1 MFHVA
6 GGDGRF
12 LPCDLICSSF
22 GYDKPG
28 IWTKGLFTGSPSQRS
43 QNWGCPSR
51 CLLWVLSCTLQSAP
65 LFNML
70 GLGLLFLFF
79 LIFLMCIFRSAFK
92 QGTEVPNLR
101 NQGKQE
107 GACCANILGN
117 VRASHRNFNSD
128 RRGERGERRFRLFL
142 SQSCTWL
149 TWKSP
154 SPKDY

>member
-6 GGDGRF
+6 GGGGRF

-28 IWTKGLFTGSPSQRS
+28 IWTKGLFTRSPSQRS

-65 LFNML
+65 LFNTL

-79 LIFLMCIFRSAFK
+79 LIFLVCIFRSAFK

-107 GACCANILGN
+107 VQIFWAMTGHHTEISIVTEEAKEG
-117 VRASHRNFNSD
+117 
-128 RRGERGERRFRLFL
+128 RGDSGSSFL
-142 SQSCTWL
+142 S
-149 TWKSP
+149 P
-154 SPKDY
+154 APG